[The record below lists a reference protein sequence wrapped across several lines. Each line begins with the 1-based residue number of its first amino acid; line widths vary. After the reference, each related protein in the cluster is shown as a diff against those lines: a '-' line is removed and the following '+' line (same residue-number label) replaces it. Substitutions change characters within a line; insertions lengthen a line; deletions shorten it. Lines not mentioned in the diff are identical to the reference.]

1 MTVDGDPLVDTIHFV
16 AEGVSNSRHGEPAP
30 VPKSPSTAVLKRK
43 EGPLIKVSKGI
54 ISAQRD
60 LALRCGMSAG
70 LMPLVLSL

>member
-1 MTVDGDPLVDTIHFV
+1 
-16 AEGVSNSRHGEPAP
+16 
-30 VPKSPSTAVLKRK
+30 
-43 EGPLIKVSKGI
+43 VSKAI